1 MLEKISRN
9 WWMFALRGLVAVIF
23 GVLALVWHD
32 QVLQALVLVFGAFAL
47 ANGIVTLFTGLSSA
61 PYFSR
66 WWALAL
72 EGTAGIIC
80 GLMGIFMPG
89 ITTQALLLLIATW
102 ALFTGISEIVVAIS
116 FRRVLKDEWMLVL
129 GGVLSIVFGALLVMY
144 PAAGAVSLT
153 WMIGLFAIVLGSSEM
168 VFAFRLNSLRHDVE
182 KAIQSGI

>member
-1 MLEKISRN
+1 MLERISRN

-32 QVLQALVLVFGAFAL
+32 QVLKALVLVFGAFAL
-47 ANGIVTLFTGLSSA
+47 VNGIVTLFTGLSSA

-80 GLMGIFMPG
+80 GLMGIFMPA
-89 ITTQALLLLIATW
+89 ITTQALLILISAW
-102 ALFTGISEIVVAIS
+102 ALFTGISEIMVAIQ
-116 FRRVLKDEWMLVL
+116 FRRVLKDEWMLIL
-129 GGVLSIVFGALLVMY
+129 GGLLSIVFGALLVVY

-153 WMIGLFAIVLGSSEM
+153 WTIGLFAITFGSSEII
-168 VFAFRLNSLRHDVE
+168 FALRLQGLRRDVE